1 MNFEQRLFAKYK
13 ANILSKDELQV
24 NLFPCPELPIY
35 TEYTPTVN
43 TEENLSQP
51 FKNKILAMD
60 CEMVL
65 SYGFLEFLGQNSTW
79 LRTCKNHRH

>member
-13 ANILSKDELQV
+13 ANVLSKEELQL
-24 NLFPCPELPIY
+24 NLFPHPELPIY
-35 TEYTPTVN
+35 TDYLATVS

-60 CEMVL
+60 CEMV
-65 SYGFLEFLGQNSTW
+65 
-79 LRTCKNHRH
+79 